1 LQGVT
6 DWEKFDA
13 MTDEQVM
20 AAAIADPDAQPL
32 TDEQLLRFRRPPEVA
47 GGTFIDRIRDL
58 SKENKVSLTVRY
70 DADIAEFYKGRN
82 KNYPRLMNNVL
93 RAYMEEQKASG
104 TFAAEQ
110 QEQSDKDTMRKPSA
124 LYLKYLLW

>member
-1 LQGVT
+1 MINNPEKLQGVT

-47 GGTFIDRIRDL
+47 GGTFIDRIRGL

-70 DADIAEFYKGRN
+70 DADIAEFYKGRG
-82 KNYPRLMNNVL
+82 KNYQRLMNNVL

-104 TFAAEQ
+104 TPA
-110 QEQSDKDTMRKPSA
+110 
-124 LYLKYLLW
+124 